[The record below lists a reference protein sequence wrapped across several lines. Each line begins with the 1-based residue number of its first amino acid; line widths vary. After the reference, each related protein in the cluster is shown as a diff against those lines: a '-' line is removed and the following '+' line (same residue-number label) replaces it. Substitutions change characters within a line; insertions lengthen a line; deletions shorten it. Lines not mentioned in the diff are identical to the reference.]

1 MKGQTSFDSF
11 GNGTMLLSREEG
23 ENEDTDSGLEERL
36 SENTRIIRYN
46 ELDYEVTEIANLI
59 NSIIFNNKPT
69 TKSAAF
75 IRSTPITT
83 PTPLE
88 NEDFEMIIGSSD
100 TPRFS
105 YACHK
110 LNIVIQTAVEKHI
123 IVKDILKKLN
133 SFTVTSR
140 NIIDF
145 FNVSS
150 IFNFRSI
157 EIDEKLNTEYSINE
171 ILNIS
176 VNGFF
181 AKKVFLIKN
190 EVKNYSNR
198 LHWFSSSPFFI
209 DIDPFQEIILF
220 CILVVL
226 VFFLF
231 I

>member
-1 MKGQTSFDSF
+1 MSEMYIEDPL
-11 GNGTMLLSREEG
+11 NDEEEG
-23 ENEDTDSGLEERL
+23 ENEDTDSGLEEQL

-75 IRSTPITT
+75 IRSNPITT

-110 LNIVIQTAVEKHI
+110 LNIVIQKAVEKHI
-123 IVKDILKKLN
+123 IFKDILKKLN
-133 SFTVTSR
+133 SFTATSR

-145 FNVSS
+145 FMSHQSS
-150 IFNFRSI
+150 IS
-157 EIDEKLNTEYSINE
+157 D
-171 ILNIS
+171 
-176 VNGFF
+176 
-181 AKKVFLIKN
+181 
-190 EVKNYSNR
+190 
-198 LHWFSSSPFFI
+198 
-209 DIDPFQEIILF
+209 Q
-220 CILVVL
+220 
-226 VFFLF
+226 
-231 I
+231 